1 MIWLKAVLT
10 GVVGALLAAVLAIVV
25 TLIYVTWA
33 TRVWTW
39 DGTGSGG
46 IGFVSFGIVDAW
58 VFLYLTMSFA
68 LAFWWSLRRQR
79 SRTG

>member
-1 MIWLKAVLT
+1 MIWLRAIFT

-33 TRVWTW
+33 TKVWTW
-39 DGTGSGG
+39 NGTGSGG
-46 IGFVSFGIVDAW
+46 IGFVSFGIVGTW
-58 VFLYLTMSFA
+58 VVLYLAISFA
-68 LAFWWSLRRQR
+68 LGFWWTLRRER